1 MSARWSTIADMAGD
15 EQLWVEGKPYTRA
28 ALERYRQLLRVERR
42 DLSQRAATLTGEERV
57 RKMAVRSH
65 LRLLAQALA
74 SPADATASAAETSG
88 AQGAKRTAVPGN
100 RPGPNKPAGKGRGKA
115 AGNSKATRGR
125 KKTKQRES
133 FTESYGS
140 TGLSRSRSL
149 RDTYRGPG
157 VSSVVSGG
165 APGLGKRR

>member
-1 MSARWSTIADMAGD
+1 M
-15 EQLWVEGKPYTRA
+15 
-28 ALERYRQLLRVERR
+28 ERYRQLLRVERR

-74 SPADATASAAETSG
+74 LPSDATASATEKSG
-88 AQGAKRTAVPGN
+88 VQGAKRTAVPG
-100 RPGPNKPAGKGRGKA
+100 KAAGKGRGKA
-115 AGNSKATRGR
+115 AGKSKAKRDR
-125 KKTKQRES
+125 KKAKQGES
-133 FTESYGS
+133 YTESYGS